1 MNLLETIMSAQ
12 SGKAVEQMANAN
24 GVDVNDAL
32 KALGGLIPGVA
43 SNLAKNSQQSGGI
56 ESLFNALQKGSHNQY
71 LEKPEIAVSDQGI
84 ADGNNILGH
93 ILGSKDA
100 SRSLASQAAGQTG
113 LDSSL
118 MKKMLPVVASLVMG
132 ALSKQSQSGGSLSD
146 FSNLLGGGNQRS
158 NAAEPQGMLASFLDM
173 DNDGSVID
181 DVMGLAAKFLL
192 K

>member
-12 SGKAVEQMANAN
+12 SGKAVQQMADAN
-24 GVDVNDAL
+24 GVDVDDAL

-43 SNLAKNSQQSGGI
+43 GNLRKNAEQSEGL
-56 ESLFNALQKGSHNQY
+56 ESLFNALQKGNHNQY
-71 LEKPEIAVSDQGI
+71 LDKPEIAVSNEGI

-100 SRSLASQAAGQTG
+100 SRSLAGEASNLTG
-113 LDSSL
+113 LDSTL
-118 MKKMLPVVASLVMG
+118 LKKMLPVVASLVMG

-146 FSNLLGGGNQRS
+146 FSRMLGG
-158 NAAEPQGMLASFLDM
+158 NAPARNTAEPRGMLESFLDM
-173 DNDGSVID
+173 DNDGSVVD
-181 DVMGLAAKFLL
+181 DVMGMAAKFLL